1 MRGQMRG
8 QMSTE
13 LWWVDVSHPT
23 KKFKGDKNAQFHD
36 ILTDCMSTPIFA
48 IYENSF
54 DLTLTIS
61 SALVTDGNRSYSFAV
76 DIEVVMH
83 AA

>member
-1 MRGQMRG
+1 
-8 QMSTE
+8 
-13 LWWVDVSHPT
+13 
-23 KKFKGDKNAQFHD
+23 
-36 ILTDCMSTPIFA
+36 MSTPIFA

>member
-1 MRGQMRG
+1 
-8 QMSTE
+8 MSI
-13 LWWVDVSHPT
+13 H
-23 KKFKGDKNAQFHD
+23 
-36 ILTDCMSTPIFA
+36 IFA

-76 DIEVVMH
+76 DIEVVMQLESRGCNH
-83 AA
+83 CVLNTKSTFMLNT